1 MLKPLRDRQWL
12 SSVVARLQAAGRMLP
27 ARKRAVYV
35 VQYGETY
42 KIGLSVNPM
51 QRIKAFMLPEVVATI
66 RVYWVPKAAD
76 FERALHKKYSAHR
89 EYGEWFRLP
98 ETALNEMDA
107 YAELWKQREVE
118 K

>member
-1 MLKPLRDRQWL
+1 M
-12 SSVVARLQAAGRMLP
+12 SAAVARLQSLTPNRP
-27 ARKRAVYV
+27 DRQRAVYV

-42 KIGLSVNPM
+42 KIGLSFSPM

-66 RVYWVPKAAD
+66 RVYWVPKAD
-76 FERALHKKYSAHR
+76 EFERALHKKYAAHR

-107 YAELWKQREVE
+107 YAELWKQRN
-118 K
+118 

>member
-1 MLKPLRDRQWL
+1 MATAVAKLQSMTTNRAPRQ
-12 SSVVARLQAAGRMLP
+12 
-27 ARKRAVYV
+27 RAVYV

-66 RVYWVPKAAD
+66 RVYWVPRAEE

-98 ETALNEMDA
+98 ESALNEMDA
-107 YAELWKQREVE
+107 YAEEWKNRTQ
-118 K
+118 